1 MITHIVSYKLTDPTP
16 ENLAAAKENLLSMDG
31 KIPQLRYLEVGLDA
45 LKTYR
50 SYDVV
55 LITRF
60 DSWKDYEDYQNHP
73 YHQTVV
79 IPYIRA
85 VVEKSVAV
93 DYEG

>member
-1 MITHIVSYKLTDPTP
+1 MITHIVSYKLADPTP

-31 KIPQLRYLEVGLDA
+31 KIPQLRYLEVGLDH

-60 DSWKDYEDYQNHP
+60 DSWEDYEDYQNHP

-79 IPYIRA
+79 IPYIRSI
-85 VVEKSVAV
+85 VEKSVAV